1 MAHIKVIY
9 IYINVYIC
17 YNPPRSF
24 EVPSRLTF
32 EEPLLQSFRDKR
44 LCAARTSFGSPDARL
59 KQEKNHSF
67 HWKTVMKLS
76 CSCLNDIRYTQCCF
90 WSCWSFAENV
100 ATLFELPMSKEILA
114 ATLPHCCASSDTKMR
129 LAAVLGA
136 NYMRIVLSSPVTL
149 W

>member
-1 MAHIKVIY
+1 MAHIKV

-67 HWKTVMKLS
+67 HWKTVMFMFGWYQ
-76 CSCLNDIRYTQCCF
+76 IYTMLLLIMLIL
-90 WSCWSFAENV
+90 CWKRGNIVRTSHV
-100 ATLFELPMSKEILA
+100 QGDSGCYA
-114 ATLPHCCASSDTKMR
+114 ATLLRQHWHKDAVGSCARRK
-129 LAAVLGA
+129 LHEIFFVIPCYPLV
-136 NYMRIVLSSPVTL
+136 I
-149 W
+149 